1 MKVIVPLAG
10 KGTRL
15 LPLTKR
21 VPKPLV
27 RVAGRPVMDYVMDA
41 VKGLDVDELIVITG
55 HLKDVVERYIVK
67 RYDVKATFVEQK
79 KLDGTAGAINL
90 ARPYVD
96 SPVLIIFLDTV
107 FEADLTLI
115 NRVDADGIIW
125 AKEVEDYQ
133 RFGVIVTD
141 AGGYMTRI
149 VEKPSTPVSRLAN
162 IGLQYIKDWKSLFD
176 GIAHTLAQ
184 PPGKGGE
191 YYLTDAF
198 QYMVDRGRGEYY
210 LTDAFQYM
218 VDRGRRLLTAPVA
231 GWYDCGKVDTL
242 LETNQHLLEHG
253 RARAPSGPCPRCT
266 IVPPVYIEDGVT
278 IHDATIGP
286 NVSIEAGSFVAE
298 STIANSILG
307 RNVRVV
313 RGTVKDSLVGDD
325 QKIEGKVI
333 QQSVMDAGEIAPA
346 K

>member
-15 LPLTKR
+15 LPLTNR

-27 RVAGRPVMDYVMDA
+27 RVAGRPVMDYVMDS
-41 VKGLDVDELIVITG
+41 VRGLDVDELIVITG
-55 HLKDVVERYIVK
+55 HLRDVVEKYIVTH
-67 RYDVKATFVEQK
+67 YDVPARFVEQK
-79 KLDGTAGAINL
+79 TLDGTAGAINL

-96 SPVLIIFLDTV
+96 CPVLIIFVDTL
-107 FEADLTLI
+107 FEADLSIIKSTP
-115 NRVDADGIIW
+115 ADGIIW

-141 AGGYMTRI
+141 ARGYMTRI

-162 IGLQYIKDWKSLFD
+162 IGLQYVADWKSLFE
-176 GIAHTLAQ
+176 GIAHVMTQ

-198 QYMVDRGRGEYY
+198 QYMVDHGK
-210 LTDAFQYM
+210 
-218 VDRGRRLLTAPVA
+218 RLFTASVA

-242 LETNQHLLEHG
+242 LETNRHLLDHG
-253 RARAPSGPCPRCT
+253 RARIPTGPCPRCT
-266 IVPPVYIEDGVT
+266 IIPPVYIEDGVT
-278 IHDATIGP
+278 MHDATVGP
-286 NVSIEAGSFVAE
+286 NVSIERGSFVAE
-298 STIANSILG
+298 STIANAILG

-313 RGTVKDSLVGDD
+313 RATVRDSLVGDD
-325 QKIEGKVI
+325 QTIEGKTI
-333 QQSVMDAGEIAPA
+333 ASSVLDAGELAA
-346 K
+346 AR

>member
-55 HLKDVVERYIVK
+55 HLKDVVERYIVE

-79 KLDGTAGAINL
+79 TLDGTAGAINL

-96 SPVLIIFLDTV
+96 SPVLIIFVDTV
-107 FEADLTLI
+107 FEADLSLV

-125 AKEVEDYQ
+125 VKEVEDYQ

-149 VEKPSTPVSRLAN
+149 VEKPSTPISRLAN
-162 IGLQYIKDWKSLFD
+162 IGLQYVKDWKALFD
-176 GIAHTLAQ
+176 GIAHTLKQ

-198 QYMVDRGRGEYY
+198 QYMVDRGR
-210 LTDAFQYM
+210 
-218 VDRGRRLLTAPVA
+218 RLFTAPVG

-242 LETNQHLLEHG
+242 LETNQHLLEQG
-253 RARAPSGPCPRCT
+253 RARIPQGPTPRCT

-278 IHDATIGP
+278 IHDASIGP
-286 NVSIEAGSFVAE
+286 NVSIEVGSYVTE

-313 RGTVKDSLVGDD
+313 RSAVADSVIGDD
-325 QKIEGKVI
+325 QVIEGKTI
-333 QQSVMDAGEIAPA
+333 QRSVLDAGELAPA

>member
-27 RVAGRPVMDYVMDA
+27 HVAGRPVMDYVMDT
-41 VKGLDVDELIVITG
+41 VKGFDVDELIVITG
-55 HLKDVVERYIVK
+55 HLKDIVERYIVTHYEVPAK
-67 RYDVKATFVEQK
+67 FVEQQT
-79 KLDGTAGAINL
+79 LDGTAGAINL
-90 ARPYVD
+90 ARPFVNG
-96 SPVLIIFLDTV
+96 PVLIIFVDTL
-107 FEADLTLI
+107 FDADLSLI
-115 NRVDADGIIW
+115 RTVAADGILW

-141 AGGYMTRI
+141 QRGYMQSI

-162 IGLQYIKDWKSLFD
+162 IGLYYIKDWKTLFD
-176 GIAHTLAQ
+176 GIAHVLKQ

-198 QYMVDRGRGEYY
+198 QYMVDRGR
-210 LTDAFQYM
+210 
-218 VDRGRRLLTAPVA
+218 RLYTAPVG
-231 GWYDCGKVDTL
+231 GWYDCGKVETL
-242 LETNQHLLEHG
+242 LETNRHLLEQG
-253 RARAPSGPCPRCT
+253 RARMPQGPSPRCT

-278 IHDATIGP
+278 LHAATVGP
-286 NVSIEAGSFVAE
+286 NVPLEAGSSVAE

-313 RGTVKDSLVGDD
+313 RSAVRDSLVGDD
-325 QKIEGKVI
+325 QVIEGKSI
-333 QQSVMDAGEIAPA
+333 ARSVLDAGELVPAP
-346 K
+346 

>member
-1 MKVIVPLAG
+1 MKLIVPLAG

-41 VKGLDVDELIVITG
+41 VKGLDVDELIVVTG
-55 HLKDVVERYIVK
+55 HLKDVVERYIVE

-79 KLDGTAGAINL
+79 TLDGTAGAINL

-96 SPVLIIFLDTV
+96 SPVLIIFVDTV
-107 FEADLTLI
+107 FEADLSLI

-162 IGLQYIKDWKSLFD
+162 IGLQYIKDWKMLFD
-176 GIAHTLAQ
+176 GIAHVLKQ
-184 PPGKGGE
+184 PPGKG
-191 YYLTDAF
+191 
-198 QYMVDRGRGEYY
+198 GEYY

-253 RARAPSGPCPRCT
+253 RARIPSGPCPRCT

-278 IHDATIGP
+278 MHDVTVGP
-286 NVSIEAGSFVAE
+286 NVSIEAGSFLAE
-298 STIANSILG
+298 STITNSILG

-313 RGTVKDSLVGDD
+313 RGTVKDSVVGDD
-325 QKIEGKVI
+325 QKIEGKTL
-333 QQSVMDAGEIAPA
+333 QQSVMDAGETAPA

>member
-1 MKVIVPLAG
+1 MKIIVPLAG

-21 VPKPLV
+21 VPKPLI
-27 RVAGRPVMDYVMDA
+27 RVAGRPVMDYVMDT
-41 VKGLDVDELIVITG
+41 VKGFSVDELIVITG
-55 HLKDVVERYIVK
+55 HLKDVVERYIVEK
-67 RYDVKATFVEQK
+67 YDVKARFVEQK
-79 KLDGTAGAINL
+79 TLDGTAGAINL

-96 SPVLIIFLDTV
+96 GPVLIVFVDTL
-107 FEADLTLI
+107 FEADLSVV
-115 NRVDADGIIW
+115 RSADADGILW

-141 AGGYMTRI
+141 ANGYMTRI
-149 VEKPSTPVSRLAN
+149 VEKPDTPVSKLAN
-162 IGLQYIKDWKSLFD
+162 IGLYYVKDWKTLFE
-176 GIAHTLAQ
+176 GIAHVLEQ

-198 QYMVDRGRGEYY
+198 QYMVDRGR
-210 LTDAFQYM
+210 
-218 VDRGRRLLTAPVA
+218 RLYTAPVG
-231 GWYDCGKVDTL
+231 GWYDCGKVETL
-242 LETNQHLLEHG
+242 LETNRHLLEQG
-253 RARAPSGPCPRCT
+253 RARIPQGPCPRCT

-278 IHDATIGP
+278 IHDATVGP
-286 NVSIEAGSFVAE
+286 NVSIEAGSYVTE

-313 RGTVKDSLVGDD
+313 RGTVRDSLVGDD
-325 QKIEGKVI
+325 QVIEGKTLER
-333 QQSVMDAGEIAPA
+333 SVLDAGELAPA

>member
-1 MKVIVPLAG
+1 MKLIVPLAG

-55 HLKDVVERYIVK
+55 HLKDVVERYIVE

-79 KLDGTAGAINL
+79 TLDGTAGAINL

-96 SPVLIIFLDTV
+96 SPVLVIFVDTV
-107 FEADLTLI
+107 FEADLSLI

-162 IGLQYIKDWKSLFD
+162 IGLQYIKDWKMLFE
-176 GIAHTLAQ
+176 GIAHVLKQ
-184 PPGKGGE
+184 PPGKG
-191 YYLTDAF
+191 
-198 QYMVDRGRGEYY
+198 GEYY

-253 RARAPSGPCPRCT
+253 RARIPSGPCPRCT

-278 IHDATIGP
+278 MHDVTVGP
-286 NVSIEAGSFVAE
+286 NVSIEAGSFLAD
-298 STIANSILG
+298 STITNSILG

-313 RGTVKDSLVGDD
+313 RGIVKDSVVGDD
-325 QKIEGKVI
+325 QKIEGKTL